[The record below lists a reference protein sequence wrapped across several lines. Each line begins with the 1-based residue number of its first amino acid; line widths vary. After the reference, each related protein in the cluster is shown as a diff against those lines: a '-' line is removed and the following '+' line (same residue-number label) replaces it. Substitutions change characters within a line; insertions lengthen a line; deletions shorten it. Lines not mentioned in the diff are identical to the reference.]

1 MSIIEALKKLI
12 RNRGGTPAGSNIAE
26 VIANY
31 ANDPV
36 PSGGGGTI
44 IVESVWVDEGRYD
57 KYFKTIMTADDI
69 VAAFTSGQRILFHV
83 FKNDG
88 DGFRYP
94 DTYIEMLGH
103 MDSLPDSHT
112 YEKFEIPRDQITVIS
127 FVERT
132 QDGYIALKP
141 YID

>member
-31 ANDPV
+31 ANDPT

-44 IVESVWVDEGRYD
+44 IVESEWVDEGRYD

-83 FKNDG
+83 IRNEG
-88 DGFRYP
+88 GYRYP

-103 MDSLPDSHT
+103 MDSLPESHID
-112 YEKFEIPRDQITVIS
+112 EKFEIPRDQITVITRA
-127 FVERT
+127 ERT
-132 QDGYIALKP
+132 QDGYIALRP